1 MSDSDIITCL
11 IEDLL
16 DRICVV
22 NSSLPIVLSASIY
35 SSKSIE
41 NQFQDSIDLLNNSIK
56 QLLSYELNHVVN
68 NGQLAS
74 QSNTRH
80 SRYYNAT
87 ATIKQTNDL
96 RRRLQWVEQRQ
107 MLVKQLHHNPNE
119 QINETKWEKNSIC
132 SPHFRNDMVLFLSF
146 SDSSGSLSDSLQGIW
161 FDHRLRMLDNSLQL
175 LKNADVKEKFV
186 ESSSCARCRIYRRKE
201 DVGSPLMKKLRH
213 IHRIHREHSYST
225 RPMTCSTTG
234 NSQWSSGWHRE
245 ECDRFLDSDLIL
257 SLSRIADRIGHK
269 SNQVAS
275 SPLKKVLL
283 SASTGITRKKQKMPM
298 SLSSSNV

>member
-1 MSDSDIITCL
+1 MCLISFMSDSDIITCL

-119 QINETKWEKNSIC
+119 QINETK
-132 SPHFRNDMVLFLSF
+132 
-146 SDSSGSLSDSLQGIW
+146 
-161 FDHRLRMLDNSLQL
+161 
-175 LKNADVKEKFV
+175 
-186 ESSSCARCRIYRRKE
+186 
-201 DVGSPLMKKLRH
+201 
-213 IHRIHREHSYST
+213 
-225 RPMTCSTTG
+225 
-234 NSQWSSGWHRE
+234 
-245 ECDRFLDSDLIL
+245 
-257 SLSRIADRIGHK
+257 
-269 SNQVAS
+269 
-275 SPLKKVLL
+275 
-283 SASTGITRKKQKMPM
+283 
-298 SLSSSNV
+298 

>member
-1 MSDSDIITCL
+1 MNDSDIITCL

-22 NSSLPIVLSASIY
+22 NSSSPIVLSASIC

-41 NQFQDSIDLLNNSIK
+41 NQFQESIDLLNNSIK

-74 QSNTRH
+74 QSHTRH
-80 SRYYNAT
+80 SRYYNPT

-107 MLVKQLHHNPNE
+107 MLVKQLHHTSNE
-119 QINETKWEKNSIC
+119 QINETKSAENDIC
-132 SPHFRNDMVLFLSF
+132 SPRFRNAIVFLLSF
-146 SDSSGSLSDSLQGIW
+146 SDASSSLSDSLQGIW

-175 LKNADVKEKFV
+175 LKNADEKQKFE
-186 ESSSCARCRIYRRKE
+186 ESSSCARCRIYRRK
-201 DVGSPLMKKLRH
+201 DHVDSPVMKKLKH

-225 RPMTCSTTG
+225 RPMACSTPG
-234 NSQWSSGWHRE
+234 NG
-245 ECDRFLDSDLIL
+245 
-257 SLSRIADRIGHK
+257 
-269 SNQVAS
+269 
-275 SPLKKVLL
+275 
-283 SASTGITRKKQKMPM
+283 
-298 SLSSSNV
+298 